1 MGGIYQLFFSQPF
14 QISETGYIYIDR
26 DDNIDSVYNQ
36 IIKVGNPKSMKGFK
50 IIAEQKG
57 YDKNIKTGRYA
68 IKPTDNMRYLHRRLS
83 LGYQTPVN
91 LTIGS
96 VRTMDRIARNASR
109 QLMIDSTEII
119 GLLNDTAYL
128 NTIGYTQ
135 QTIPALFIPNTYE
148 VYWNISAEDFMKR
161 MIKEH
166 KVFWNE
172 ERIKKAKS
180 IGLTPEEVATLAS
193 IVEEET
199 AVNAEK
205 PVVAGLYIN
214 RLKRG
219 MLLQADPTI
228 KFSLQD
234 FGLKRILFKHLDVN
248 SPYNTY
254 KHAGL
259 PPGPIRIPSIQG
271 LESVLN
277 HAHHNYLYMCAK
289 EDFSGTHNF
298 AVTSTQHAANARRY
312 QQALNRR
319 NIK

>member
-214 RLKRG
+214 RLKRE

-234 FGLKRILFKHLDVN
+234 FGLKRILFKHLEVN

-277 HAHHNYLYMCAK
+277 HARHNYLYMCAK

-298 AVTSTQHAANARRY
+298 AVTSAQHAANARRY

>member
-214 RLKRG
+214 RLKRE

-234 FGLKRILFKHLDVN
+234 FGLKRILFKHLEVN

-298 AVTSTQHAANARRY
+298 AVTSAQHTANARRY

>member
-26 DDNIDSVYNQ
+26 DDDIDSVYNQ

-128 NTIGYTQ
+128 NTIGYT
-135 QTIPALFIPNTYE
+135 FIYP
-148 VYWNISAEDFMKR
+148 
-161 MIKEH
+161 
-166 KVFWNE
+166 
-172 ERIKKAKS
+172 
-180 IGLTPEEVATLAS
+180 
-193 IVEEET
+193 
-199 AVNAEK
+199 
-205 PVVAGLYIN
+205 
-214 RLKRG
+214 
-219 MLLQADPTI
+219 Q
-228 KFSLQD
+228 
-234 FGLKRILFKHLDVN
+234 
-248 SPYNTY
+248 
-254 KHAGL
+254 
-259 PPGPIRIPSIQG
+259 
-271 LESVLN
+271 
-277 HAHHNYLYMCAK
+277 YL
-289 EDFSGTHNF
+289 
-298 AVTSTQHAANARRY
+298 
-312 QQALNRR
+312 
-319 NIK
+319 